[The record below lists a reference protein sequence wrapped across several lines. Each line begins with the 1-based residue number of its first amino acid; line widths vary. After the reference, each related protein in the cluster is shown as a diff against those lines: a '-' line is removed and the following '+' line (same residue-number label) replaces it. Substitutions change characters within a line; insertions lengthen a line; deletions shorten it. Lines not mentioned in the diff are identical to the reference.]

1 MNNKFKIVFFTLFF
15 ALLGSAFLK
24 QDLIT
29 ATLFSSIAI
38 LFLMSGPEKEE
49 NILWLTIFS
58 ILAMSLIGLIIFVI
72 QHSLEHYWY
81 LPYVLSSLL
90 LVYWGLIGSKENNGV
105 VLFLQNTRP
114 LQRVGIGFL
123 LLYPIAGLLTTSLNG
138 AVDHMNG
145 LALGLGLLASNKWV
159 KVRLISGKA
168 KNSS

>member
-1 MNNKFKIVFFTLFF
+1 MNNKFKIIFFTLLF
-15 ALLGSAFLK
+15 ALFGTAFLK

-38 LFLMSGPEKEE
+38 LFLMNVSEKEG

-58 ILAMSLIGLIIFVI
+58 ILTVSLIGSIIFAI

-90 LVYWGLIGSKENNGV
+90 LVYWGVIGSKENNGV
-105 VLFLQNTRP
+105 VLFLKNTRP
-114 LQRVGIGFL
+114 LQIVGIACL
-123 LLYPIAGLLTTSLNG
+123 LLYPIAGLLTMSLNS

-145 LALGLGLLASNKWV
+145 LAFGLGLLASNKWV
-159 KVRLISGKA
+159 QMS
-168 KNSS
+168 